1 MATDRVLTLPC
12 GIFHGL
18 KMPLQASYAS
28 AWLRP
33 VLMCWQPLHV
43 TARNDG
49 CSYFAYSFV
58 HPHFSVKTP
67 HCGLK
72 KVCLP
77 KNTLVCLIQCYDWC
91 FSPYFRK
98 KKKKSDTPA
107 LAVGAAEVQ
116 MLAEPA
122 VRPPCQ
128 KLISQSRVSRSE
140 HTPSPQQLQRKA
152 QLQLELVWPQIFND
166 RQQFWLENDHIH

>member
-1 MATDRVLTLPC
+1 MATDKVLTLPC
-12 GIFHGL
+12 SIFHGL
-18 KMPLQASYAS
+18 KMPSQASYAS

-33 VLMCWQPLHV
+33 VLMCWQPLHI

-49 CSYFAYSFV
+49 CSYFAYSSV
-58 HPHFSVKTP
+58 HPHCSVKTP

-77 KNTLVCLIQCYDWC
+77 KNTLVSVWC
-91 FSPYFRK
+91 SVTIDVSLHILEK
-98 KKKKSDTPA
+98 NNKIIIKKSDTPA

-116 MLAEPA
+116 MLPEPA

-166 RQQFWLENDHIH
+166 RQQF